1 MLTITIAERRA
12 RLGLRHHLA
21 ALAESPEDVADAV
34 VALHATDPATVFLSA
49 IARMQDPSIREIEAA
64 LFDRRSMMRTL
75 AMRRTLWVPST
86 TFLRTVE
93 VSSAGAIARTERNRL
108 EKFLAESDID
118 RPRHWLQSAAD
129 QVLDALSDGPLSAK
143 GVTKAVPML
152 ATKIT
157 MGAGTKHVVQTSA
170 TSRTL
175 GLLAIEGLLARG
187 RPAGAWT
194 GRQYEWHRRDHW
206 LPIPDDD
213 SDEPEASAALV
224 EAWLRRFGPA
234 TLNDIQWWTGW
245 TKTKTKDAL
254 ARLETA
260 EVWLEG
266 ESNLGI
272 VLADDLDESP
282 TPDTWVRFLPSLD
295 PTSMG
300 WKDRAWYV
308 DGYESALFD
317 RMGNVG
323 PAVWHDGRIIGVW
336 SQNAENRLAWTLFT
350 SPSKGLASLV
360 RTEADRVVEVIG
372 DTSIRPSF
380 PTPVQKVLATQ
391 ETVGMVELH

>member
-12 RLGLRHHLA
+12 RLGHRHHLA
-21 ALAESPEDVADAV
+21 ALTNSPEDVADGV

-49 IARMQDPSIREIEAA
+49 IARMQDPSIPEIEAA

-86 TFLRTVE
+86 TLLRTVE

-118 RPRHWLQSAAD
+118 RPRQWLQSATD
-129 QVLDALSDGPLSAK
+129 QIVDALSDGPLSAK
-143 GVTKAVPML
+143 GVTKAVPIL
-152 ATKIT
+152 GTKIT
-157 MGAGTKHVVQTSA
+157 MGAGTKSVVQAGA

-175 GLLAIEGLLARG
+175 GLLAVEGLLARG
-187 RPAGAWT
+187 RPAGGWT

-213 SDEPEASAALV
+213 SDEPEASAALI

-245 TKTKTKDAL
+245 TKTKTKAAV
-254 ARLETA
+254 ARLDTA
-260 EVWLEG
+260 EVVLEG
-266 ESNLGI
+266 ESELGI
-272 VLADDLDESP
+272 VLADDVEQSP

-308 DGYESALFD
+308 DGHEVALFD
-317 RMGNVG
+317 RMGNIG
-323 PAVWHDGRIIGVW
+323 PGVWHNGRIIGVW

-350 SPSKGLASLV
+350 SPSKRLASLV
-360 RTEADRVVEVIG
+360 SAEADRVTAVIA

-380 PTPVQKVLATQ
+380 PTPVQKELAAQT
-391 ETVGMVELH
+391 TVGMVELH